1 VVILAGGQ
9 GKRLGLDGPK
19 VMAEVCGVPALQYVL
34 EATAALEPARTV
46 VVACHQKEKLV
57 AWLEQRPARAQRQ
70 GSIEWV
76 DQKEP
81 LGTGHAALAATN
93 RLGGFDGDVL
103 VLFGDG
109 PLLRAGTL
117 AALLADHRAH
127 GRACTMAPARLDDP
141 TGYGR
146 VVRATDGTLERVV
159 EERDADAATKQIREV
174 HCGIAV
180 FRSKELADALRSL
193 RADNAQ
199 KEYYLTDAYA
209 LIKAA
214 GGSIEL
220 RPLADA
226 EEAIGF
232 NTPLELLEC
241 RRRMRRRILARHQG
255 QGVEIEDPA
264 SVFVDHEVEIGAGT
278 RLLPFTVVRGRVR
291 IGRRCEV
298 GPFAHLR
305 HGAVLEDGAEVGNF
319 VEVKNSTLGARV
331 KAKHLS
337 YLGDATIGAE
347 TNIGAGT
354 ITANYDG
361 KAKHVTRIGSKAFI
375 GSGTVLVAPVEV
387 GDGAMTGAGAVVTRN
402 RNVPAGAVVV
412 GVPARPIERTVE
424 KTVEK
429 PVQKPARAVKIGGPR
444 KAAARPAAAGSR
456 AGKEKRT

>member
-1 VVILAGGQ
+1 LAEVTRPLAEVTRPPADATRPLAVVILAGGQ

-19 VMAEVCGVPALQYVL
+19 VLAEVCGVPAIQYVL
-34 EATAALEPARTV
+34 EAAAPLAPARTI

-57 AWLEQRPARAQRQ
+57 AWLAARP
-70 GSIEWV
+70 GVEWV

-81 LGTGHAALAATN
+81 RGTGHAAQAAVAL
-93 RLGGFDGDVL
+93 LGGFAGDVL

-109 PLLRAGTL
+109 PLVRAATL
-117 AALLADHRAH
+117 ADLVRDHRER

-146 VVRATDGTLERVV
+146 VVRADDGTLERVV
-159 EERDADAATKQIREV
+159 EERDADAATRAIREV
-174 HCGIAV
+174 HCGLAV
-180 FRSKELADALRSL
+180 FRAQELFKALQALRS
-193 RADNAQ
+193 DNAQ
-199 KEYYLTDAYA
+199 NEYYLTDVYA
-209 LIKAA
+209 LIRAA
-214 GGSIEL
+214 GGSVEL

-226 EEAIGF
+226 EEALGF

-264 SVFVDHEVEIGAGT
+264 SAFIDHEVTIGAGT
-278 RLLPFTVVRGRVR
+278 RVLPFTVMRGRVR
-291 IGRRCEV
+291 IGRHCEV

-305 HGAVLEDGAEVGNF
+305 NGAVLEDGAEVGNF

-331 KAKHLS
+331 KAKHLT

-361 KAKHVTRIGSKAFI
+361 KAKHRTRIGSKAFI

-402 RNVPAGAVVV
+402 QNVPPGAVVV
-412 GVPARPIERTVE
+412 GIPARPIQRS
-424 KTVEK
+424 
-429 PVQKPARAVKIGGPR
+429 P
-444 KAAARPAAAGSR
+444 
-456 AGKEKRT
+456 KEKQS

>member
-1 VVILAGGQ
+1 MVILAGGQ
-9 GKRLGLDGPK
+9 GKRLGLEGPK
-19 VMAEVCGVPALQYVL
+19 VLAEVCGVPALQYVL
-34 EATAALEPARTV
+34 EAAAELAPARTV

-57 AWLEQRPARAQRQ
+57 DWLTKRAGAPAP
-70 GSIEWV
+70 EWV

-81 LGTGHAALAATN
+81 RGTGHAALAAMA
-93 RLGGFDGDVL
+93 RLDRFEGDVL

-109 PLLRAGTL
+109 PLLRGQTL
-117 AALLADHRAH
+117 QALLADHHAQ
-127 GRACTMAPARLDDP
+127 GAACTMAPARLEDP

-146 VVRATDGTLERVV
+146 VVRAADGTLERVV
-159 EERDADAATKQIREV
+159 EEKDADAATRQIREV

-180 FRSKELADALRSL
+180 FKSGELASALRSL
-193 RADNAQ
+193 RCDNAQ

-209 LIKAA
+209 QIRAA
-214 GGSIEL
+214 GGSVEL

-226 EEAIGF
+226 EEALGF

-255 QGVEIEDPA
+255 LGVEIEDPA
-264 SVFVDHEVEIGAGT
+264 SVFIDHEVEIGAGT

-291 IGRRCEV
+291 IGQRCEV
-298 GPFAHLR
+298 GPFTHLR

-319 VEVKNSTLGARV
+319 VEVKNSTLGAKV
-331 KAKHLS
+331 KAKHLT
-337 YLGDATIGAE
+337 YLGDATIGAGS
-347 TNIGAGT
+347 NIGAGT

-361 KAKHVTRIGSKAFI
+361 KAKHVTRIGSKVFI

-412 GVPARPIERTVE
+412 GVPARPLE
-424 KTVEK
+424 
-429 PVQKPARAVKIGGPR
+429 PAKRPASVGVRR
-444 KAAARPAAAGSR
+444 KATARRTAAGSR
-456 AGKEKRT
+456 VRKEKRS

>member
-9 GKRLGLDGPK
+9 GKRLGLEGPK
-19 VMAEVCGVPALQYVL
+19 VLAEVCGVPALQYVL
-34 EATAALEPARTV
+34 EASAALAPARTI

-57 AWLEQRPARAQRQ
+57 AWLSKRPAAAVP
-70 GSIEWV
+70 ECV
-76 DQKEP
+76 DQREP
-81 LGTGHAALAATN
+81 RGTGHAAVVAMAHL
-93 RLGGFDGDVL
+93 LPFDGDVL

-109 PLLRAGTL
+109 PLLKGETL
-117 AALLADHRAH
+117 QDLLADHRSH
-127 GRACTMAPARLDDP
+127 GAACTMAPARLEDP

-146 VVRATDGTLERVV
+146 VVRAADGTLERVV

-180 FRSKELADALRSL
+180 FRSDALAPALGSIGN
-193 RADNAQ
+193 DNAQ

-209 LIKAA
+209 KIRAA
-214 GGSIEL
+214 GGSVEL
-220 RPLADA
+220 RPLADP
-226 EEAIGF
+226 EEALGF

-241 RRRMRRRILARHQG
+241 RQRMRRRILARHQG
-255 QGVEIEDPA
+255 LGVEIEDPA
-264 SVFVDHEVEIGAGT
+264 SVFIDHEVEIGAGT

-331 KAKHLS
+331 KAKHLT

-361 KAKHVTRIGSKAFI
+361 KAKHQTRIGVKVFI

-402 RNVPAGAVVV
+402 RNVPAGVVVV
-412 GVPARPIERTVE
+412 GVPARPLEPSKR
-424 KTVEK
+424 
-429 PVQKPARAVKIGGPR
+429 PASVGVRR
-444 KAAARPAAAGSR
+444 KATARRTAAGSR
-456 AGKEKRT
+456 VRKEKRS